1 LAANESFLSALQG
14 RQELHRN
21 QKSQVISQPAH
32 VYSMILLGEK
42 YHTRVSQA
50 LEKLRPEQ
58 DEYAF
63 EMYVYKGFS
72 RCIPAAGHL

>member
-1 LAANESFLSALQG
+1 
-14 RQELHRN
+14 
-21 QKSQVISQPAH
+21 
-32 VYSMILLGEK
+32 MILLGEK